1 MQVKMLKKKH
11 KFLSFTKKYGR
22 YKMYMT
28 QHMFVGIGSKK
39 YGPVNWVIF
48 LDDQHIVLNTY
59 INETRVKIDEAFMD
73 EHWNVFCMKLNYKI
87 DVWKM
92 VEGCDIEKF
101 NDYREHLLP
110 HAHDNTLT
118 DIDDLMHK
126 VDVADKQKR
135 HVLRKADKIKKKM
148 QELIRELDNIE

>member
-1 MQVKMLKKKH
+1 MLKKKH

-28 QHMFVGIGSKK
+28 QHVFVEIGRKK

-59 INETRVKIDEAFMD
+59 IDNSKAKIDEEFMD
-73 EHWNVFCMKLNYKI
+73 DHWNIFVQKLNYKI

-110 HAHDNTLT
+110 HAHDKTLV
-118 DIDDLMHK
+118 DIDELMNK
-126 VDVADKQKR
+126 ADVAEKKKN
-135 HVLRKADKIKKKM
+135 HVIRKAEKIKSKM
-148 QELIRELDNIE
+148 QDLIRELDNIE